1 MCVCARAC
9 GSVKRCSHVPGT
21 RTRNIGYTS
30 LYYLQQLYRA
40 HQYSCFVFTISPS
53 QAWFQYS
60 LTDVAAAAVFSQK
73 SCHAQPRLAPDD
85 GCFARCLL
93 RLCRW
98 ELWQKPRAHP
108 SCVQKF
114 ANLVSTTAGGFRGCG
129 GRRGSILMRKACI
142 CLAGGSEMDGRAFV
156 KCLKDSGPGAGLGC

>member
-1 MCVCARAC
+1 MLVCILVGLCLFCLCVCVCAC

-21 RTRNIGYTS
+21 RPRNIGETS

-40 HQYSCFVFTISPS
+40 HQYSCFAFTISPS

-98 ELWQKPRAHP
+98 ELWQKPRAHH
-108 SCVQKF
+108 VF
-114 ANLVSTTAGGFRGCG
+114 RNLQTWFQPWLEAFGAAGVG
-129 GRRGSILMRKACI
+129 G
-142 CLAGGSEMDGRAFV
+142 
-156 KCLKDSGPGAGLGC
+156 GAS